1 MKPIWNAKNYEFIRA
16 RIWSHLLLLS
26 HSGVTIIITTHY
38 VEEARD
44 ANTVGFMR
52 EGRLLAQ
59 ESPEII
65 MKMCEAPTLEKA
77 FMSLCQKQQ

>member
-1 MKPIWNAKNYEFIRA
+1 MIICNNNLIRA
-16 RIWSHLLLLS
+16 RIWNHLLLLS
-26 HSGVTIIITTHY
+26 NSGVTIIITTHY

-59 ESPEII
+59 GSPEIV
-65 MKMCEAPTLEKA
+65 MEMCKAPTLEKA
-77 FMSLCQKQQ
+77 FLYLCQEQQ